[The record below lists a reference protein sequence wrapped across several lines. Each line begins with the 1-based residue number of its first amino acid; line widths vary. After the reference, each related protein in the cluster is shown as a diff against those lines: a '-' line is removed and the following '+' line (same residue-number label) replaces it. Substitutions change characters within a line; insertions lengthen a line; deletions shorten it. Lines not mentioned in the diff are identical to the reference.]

1 MVMADL
7 RDTIYVTVEYFSAE
21 EDRDAYYVASSDELS
36 LVTDGKT
43 FEELLKNLREAI
55 SLLLE
60 DDVRS
65 DFNLVEKPR
74 VVITMTL
81 PENYAQTKSQYCLSI
96 VEEQALQ

>member
-1 MVMADL
+1 MGD
-7 RDTIYVTVEYFSAE
+7 RQDTIYVTVECVANDQAHGS
-21 EDRDAYYVASSDELS
+21 YYVASSDELS

-60 DDVRS
+60 DDVRA

-81 PENYAQTKSQYCLSI
+81 PEKYARTVIQY
-96 VEEQALQ
+96 